1 VERTFPLFQ
10 YAQRGEKKMDGISFV
25 TNHKGERV
33 AVMIDRERYGDI
45 WEDFYDSLLA
55 EMRRDEPT
63 SSLDAVKRN
72 LKKKGKL
79 NG

>member
-1 VERTFPLFQ
+1 MM
-10 YAQRGEKKMDGISFV
+10 KGIRFV

-33 AVMIDRERYGDI
+33 AVMIDLERYGDL

-63 SSLDAVKRN
+63 SSLETVKRN